1 MKLLKKL
8 VISLALCACTAPLY
22 AADSAS
28 NRDSQFIRFGT
39 KAVAI
44 HGLYLLSKPLEV
56 EFPGKDF
63 TIGFA
68 GGSRTTKTVK
78 STTYNSS
85 TGKWE
90 YTYYDWAG
98 STLEFN
104 IRSYPGNSF
113 NWLLGYGK
121 YSVTLK
127 DQAFTGSTVYD
138 LTYETT
144 QVNLGIGNEWTFDFG
159 MYIGADWV
167 MRGGK
172 LSDSLKATL
181 KSGTE
186 TGVTKA
192 AAEADTSI
200 TGAIGGAAIF
210 RIGFGF

>member
-44 HGLYLLSKPLEV
+44 HGLYSLSQPLEV

-63 TIGFA
+63 TIGFV
-68 GGSRTTKTVK
+68 GGSGTSKTVK

-104 IRSYPGNSF
+104 IRYYVGNSF
-113 NWLLGYGK
+113 NVLLGYGK

-144 QVNLGIGNEWTFDFG
+144 QVNFGIGNEWTFDFG
-159 MYIGADWV
+159 MYIGADWL
-167 MRGGK
+167 MLGSK
-172 LSDSLKATL
+172 LSDSYTATL
-181 KSGTE
+181 VSGTE
-186 TGVTKA
+186 TTASKA
-192 AAEADTSI
+192 YVETDTSSI
-200 TGAIGGAAIF
+200 GAAGGAAIF

>member
-44 HGLYLLSKPLEV
+44 HGLYLLSQPLEV

-121 YSVTLK
+121 YKLELK
-127 DQAFTGSTVYD
+127 DWPSLNSTTYD
-138 LTYETT
+138 IAYETT
-144 QVNLGIGNEWTFDFG
+144 QVNFGLGNEWTFDFG
-159 MYIGADWV
+159 MYIGAD
-167 MRGGK
+167 
-172 LSDSLKATL
+172 LKWTPSQGQFFL
-181 KSGTE
+181 
-186 TGVTKA
+186 
-192 AAEADTSI
+192 
-200 TGAIGGAAIF
+200 
-210 RIGFGF
+210 

>member
-1 MKLLKKL
+1 MKLLKKIG
-8 VISLALCACTAPLY
+8 ISLALCACTAPLY

-44 HGLYLLSKPLEV
+44 HGLYLLSQPLEV

-121 YSVTLK
+121 YKLELK
-127 DQAFTGSTVYD
+127 DWPSLNSTTYD
-138 LTYETT
+138 IAYETT
-144 QVNLGIGNEWTFDFG
+144 QVNFGLGNEWTFDFG
-159 MYIGADWV
+159 MYIGADWL
-167 MRGGK
+167 MTGIGL
-172 LSDSLKATL
+172 LSNSYTATL
-181 KSGTE
+181 VSGTE
-186 TGVTKA
+186 TTASKAYVEKDTRISGV
-192 AAEADTSI
+192 
-200 TGAIGGAAIF
+200 GGAAIF

>member
-1 MKLLKKL
+1 MKLLKKI

-28 NRDSQFIRFGT
+28 NRSSQFIRFGT
-39 KAVAI
+39 KAIAI
-44 HGLYLLSKPLEV
+44 HGMYLRSSPMEV
-56 EFPGKDF
+56 EFPGKNI
-63 TIGFA
+63 TIGVA
-68 GGSRTTKTVK
+68 GGSKTTKVV
-78 STTYNSS
+78 SSSSYSYS
-85 TGKWE
+85 TGWT
-90 YTYYDWAG
+90 YTYKTMVG
-98 STLEFN
+98 STSEVN
-104 IRSYPGNSF
+104 IRYYPGNSF

-121 YSVTLK
+121 YKLELK
-127 DQAFTGSTVYD
+127 DWPSEDSTTYD
-138 LTYETT
+138 IAYEFT
-144 QVNLGIGNEWTFDFG
+144 QVNFGLGNEWTFDFG
-159 MYIGADWV
+159 MYIGADWG

-200 TGAIGGAAIF
+200 TGAIDGAAIL